1 VLAGGALAAI
11 APLAIGWLAPRM
23 PRPRVVSYAAGG
35 ALAAC
40 AIAVLSI
47 GSSRYLVRHSLV
59 RVEWDATPAAFLS
72 SRPGFDSG
80 HQPVATAPVALGPEA
95 GDRLTHRSTV
105 VGESEPCARV
115 RARVTAGWVV
125 VRLVDP
131 QPIPGHPGLV
141 FPPRGTAQSCLEALK
156 PQFDDGA
163 YRIYGPA

>member
-1 VLAGGALAAI
+1 V
-11 APLAIGWLAPRM
+11 
-23 PRPRVVSYAAGG
+23 
-35 ALAAC
+35 
-40 AIAVLSI
+40 VLSI
-47 GSSRYLVRHSLV
+47 GSSGYLARHALI

-72 SRPGFDSG
+72 SRPGFGSG
-80 HQPVATAPVALGPEA
+80 HAPVATAPVALGPEA
-95 GDRLTHRSTV
+95 GDRLTHRSSV
-105 VGESEPCARV
+105 VGEREPCARV

-141 FPPRGTAQSCLEALK
+141 FPPRGTAQSCLAALK